1 MPSLQKK
8 SETSWTYSFLLL
20 SGYVRCILPSSTI
33 TIVSGKLGSISS
45 TLYHLT
51 LSSGPSPF
59 NCSQSKC
66 LNVLKPLHLK
76 KKGNSS
82 LPSKTPSSLLS
93 PSPPLPCYSNSLK
106 ASLVSFSI
114 LHTFFQIVRP
124 PFLSHHR
131 RGVMF
136 SMSLNYWSCFSSH

>member
-1 MPSLQKK
+1 MVFPS
-8 SETSWTYSFLLL
+8 
-20 SGYVRCILPSSTI
+20 SGCVRCILPSSTI
-33 TIVSGKLGSISS
+33 TILSGKLGSISS

-66 LNVLKPLHLK
+66 LNVLKPLRLK
-76 KKGNSS
+76 KKKGSSS
-82 LPSKTPSSLLS
+82 LPSKTPSPLLS
-93 PSPPLPCYSNSLK
+93 PSPPLACYSNSLK
-106 ASLVSFSI
+106 SSLVSFSS
-114 LHTFFQIVRP
+114 LLTFFQIVRP